1 MIKYLILSLSF
12 MIVSLNIF
20 SQDIYYTKSGLVE
33 FSSTTPLEN
42 IDAVN
47 KQVVSFLKTE
57 SGDINFGILIKSF
70 KFKNALMEEHFNEN
84 YIESDKYPKAKFKG
98 KIINIEDIDFKKDG
112 VYTAKIKGKITIHGV
127 TKEISTTAEISIKD
141 KVVKANS
148 TIMLKPED
156 FDIEIPGI
164 VREKIAK
171 EMTVKILINYELY
184 KK

>member
-1 MIKYLILSLSF
+1 MNKYILISLLL
-12 MIVSLNIF
+12 IAVSLKVL

-33 FSSTTPLEN
+33 FTSKTPLEN
-42 IDAVN
+42 IEAVN
-47 KQVVSFLKTE
+47 NQVVSFLKTE
-57 SGDINFGILIKSF
+57 SGSINFGILIKSF

-84 YIESDKYPKAKFKG
+84 YIESDEFPKAKFKG
-98 KIINIEDIDFKKDG
+98 TITNIKDIDFNKDG
-112 VYTAKIKGKITIHGV
+112 DYTAEIKGKISIHGV
-127 TKEISTTAEISIKD
+127 TKEIEAKAEISIKD
-141 KVVKANS
+141 YKVIANS

-171 EMTVKILINYELY
+171 EMTVKMSINYELY